1 MEYCPMCQKYVN
13 TLRTVKEQKQ
23 KRGNKI
29 VRVTWTSYQCR
40 SCLRTIRGEKSERN
54 ADKPAS
60 VE

>member
-1 MEYCPMCQKYVN
+1 
-13 TLRTVKEQKQ
+13 
-23 KRGNKI
+23 
-29 VRVTWTSYQCR
+29 VTWTSYQCR